1 MIPLR
6 KVFHGFSFSN
16 DDFQN
21 KPAVCLKKVTK
32 ALNTVYFPSDQML
45 SGKSFDLCSDK
56 LGWHNLFY
64 EQVTNRIDEPILKP
78 LYTSAR
84 GSPNAPIGVLAAMMV
99 SKGAQGP
106 W

>member
-1 MIPLR
+1 
-6 KVFHGFSFSN
+6 
-16 DDFQN
+16 
-21 KPAVCLKKVTK
+21 
-32 ALNTVYFPSDQML
+32 ML

-64 EQVTNRIDEPILKP
+64 EQVTHRMDEPILKP

-99 SKGAQGP
+99 LKGAQGP